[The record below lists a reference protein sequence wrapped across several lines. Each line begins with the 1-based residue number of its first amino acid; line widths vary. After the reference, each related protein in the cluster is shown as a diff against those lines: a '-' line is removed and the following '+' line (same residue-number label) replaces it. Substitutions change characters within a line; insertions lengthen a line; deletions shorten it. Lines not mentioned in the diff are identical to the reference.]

1 MKNSTGASQN
11 EVGVAFLL
19 LGGSY
24 LVTSLVAGFVSFCY
38 FHHVANVDIS
48 VLKFPTQALSPCFSQ
63 ICDRIKYPTAI
74 SILGLASMAVA
85 YVFNGPVPFVGTR
98 LTVGVIYGMNTMA
111 GLGMGFVVVS
121 TFSRSQAA
129 VIRQGYKD
137 DFHTYLLMS
146 GR

>member
-1 MKNSTGASQN
+1 M
-11 EVGVAFLL
+11 
-19 LGGSY
+19 
-24 LVTSLVAGFVSFCY
+24 SL
-38 FHHVANVDIS
+38 
-48 VLKFPTQALSPCFSQ
+48 Q

-98 LTVGVIYGMNTMA
+98 LTVGVVYGMNTMA

-129 VIRQGYKD
+129 VLKQGYKD

-146 GR
+146 GTIVI